1 SWPRTTAFA
10 RSTNALFRPTWRRA
24 LYVLRPL
31 VPRPPIVLAACLV
44 SIAALVWE
52 KKMGGRWDPAFPVPR
67 MIWTLAL
74 LVIPTW
80 GLLMFSACIC
90 GRACRMRYRRH
101 DAGYEMLR
109 RDLVQGAER
118 STLFLPC
125 ACPIR
130 CLYALYLRAPHRP
143 SIQARCGAREPG
155 SKAGGVRE
163 RR

>member
-1 SWPRTTAFA
+1 MWPRTTAFA

-31 VPRPPIVLAACLV
+31 VPRPPIALAACLV

-52 KKMGGRWDPAFPVPR
+52 KKMEGCWDSAFPVPR
-67 MIWTLAL
+67 TIWALAL
-74 LVIPTW
+74 LVVPTW
-80 GLLMFSACIC
+80 GLLMFLAYIC
-90 GRACRMRYRRH
+90 GRACRGRYHRP

-109 RDLVQGAER
+109 RDLECDEASPEIAQR
-118 STLFLPC
+118 NKT
-125 ACPIR
+125 
-130 CLYALYLRAPHRP
+130 PHRS